1 MKTMENTEDVSLPP
15 AQLAGWGLKIGG
27 DEAHVTEKSH
37 FRTAK
42 KLAKSC
48 TGRKIAETTRK
59 TQFDAVNHKLNGKSR
74 FEAAQLQIQ
83 DSIPLIHW
91 FYPPQPFPPP
101 HQDETVKVR
110 TARAQMVNPP

>member
-1 MKTMENTEDVSLPP
+1 MKTMENTEDVSLPA
-15 AQLAGWGLKIGG
+15 AQSAGWGLKIGG

-59 TQFDAVNHKLNGKSR
+59 TQFDAMNHKSNGKSR
-74 FEAAQLQIQ
+74 IKC
-83 DSIPLIHW
+83 
-91 FYPPQPFPPP
+91 P
-101 HQDETVKVR
+101 HTYVLLNK
-110 TARAQMVNPP
+110 

>member
-48 TGRKIAETTRK
+48 TGGKIAETTRK
-59 TQFDAVNHKLNGKSR
+59 TQFDAMNHKSNGKSR
-74 FEAAQLQIQ
+74 LIKMLRTISALIVAAFASHAVDCDAQALTTLWNFSGGA
-83 DSIPLIHW
+83 DGAWP
-91 FYPPQPFPPP
+91 
-101 HQDETVKVR
+101 
-110 TARAQMVNPP
+110 RAG